1 MNSTHYDV
9 FICPISIHQFNGCLD
24 NQQPSNYRTHEHQQS
39 SIVAI
44 GGEGEAERVGA
55 TPKPHPQSMCHL
67 TVHGNTHTQGLFLFD
82 LTQSLLITISF
93 FPEAFVETNQQQ
105 MSEKP
110 NKKERIMNLW
120 ETFKCTKIFITGVPE
135 TKEIKKQTERLYEK
149 WYPKTFHLYKNS
161 TNSKQDKLT
170 VNLHIYYPI

>member
-9 FICPISIHQFNGCLD
+9 LICPISIHQFNGCLD

-39 SIVAI
+39 SIVATE
-44 GGEGEAERVGA
+44 GEGEAERVGA

-110 NKKERIMNLW
+110 NKKRKNNEPLGNFQVYQNIHNGSPRN
-120 ETFKCTKIFITGVPE
+120 EGD
-135 TKEIKKQTERLYEK
+135 KEVDR
-149 WYPKTFHLYKNS
+149 KT
-161 TNSKQDKLT
+161 
-170 VNLHIYYPI
+170 I